1 MKIIIP
7 QHEYEIRALPAQ
19 GAGGQNVNK
28 VATAIQLRFDIPRS
42 SLPEPVKDRLLNR
55 GDHRISREG
64 VLVIKAQTHRTQE
77 RNRADAMQRL
87 QDLIA
92 SAWRVPAR
100 RKPTRPSKAA
110 RARRLE
116 SKTRRGLLKS
126 FRKKIDLS

>member
-1 MKIIIP
+1 MKIMIP

-28 VATAIQLRFDIPRS
+28 VATAIQLRFDIMRS
-42 SLPEPVKDRLLNR
+42 SLPEPVKQRIINR
-55 GDHRISREG
+55 GDHRITREG
-64 VLVIKAQTHRTQE
+64 VLVIKAQTHRTQV
-77 RNRADAMQRL
+77 RNRTEALKRL
-87 QDLIA
+87 HDLIA
-92 SAWRVPAR
+92 SAWRVPAP

-116 SKTRRGLLKS
+116 GKTRRGQLKS